1 MSSLIK
7 RKGRHGPIYYLVYC
21 LNGRRK
27 WKALGAN
34 YSVAI
39 IKQKELEYKLQTND
53 VEDFLRQDKPIPFSQ
68 FAKERYLPWMETRRA
83 HKTFLYAKNSC
94 VSLLKFFRD
103 TPLSQINP
111 KMIED
116 YIKQRKDMVKPRTI
130 NLELTCLQHLYNR
143 AIEEKYYFRDN
154 PVRKVEK
161 LKVPK
166 RHPRFLSSEEMQRL
180 WQEAS
185 PWVRI
190 FVVVASHSGMRAG
203 EITNLRWEHIDWV
216 RNIIKVPITKTNRE
230 REVPMVATLRQTLL
244 WFRDNYID
252 FRRMLTMQR
261 TSVQM
266 GYVFC
271 DINGEKIVSFH
282 KAFNKAKTK
291 AGLNDITIHT
301 LRHTYASHLANKG
314 VPLLTIKDLLG
325 HTDIKTTTIYA
336 HLSNEHLQN
345 AVNQI
350 DYKLEQ
356 RESARILP
364 V

>member
-1 MSSLIK
+1 MASILK
-7 RKGRHGPIYYLVYC
+7 RKGKRGEVYYLVYR
-21 LNGRRK
+21 LNGRQK
-27 WKALGAN
+27 WK
-34 YSVAI
+34 SVGKSYAI
-39 IKQKELEYKLQTND
+39 AKLKLKELEYKLEIGD
-53 VEDFLRQDKPIPFSQ
+53 LDELLRKDKPIPFSQ

-103 TPLSQINP
+103 TPLPQITP

-116 YIKQRKDMVKPRTI
+116 YIKQRKDIVKPRTI
-130 NLELTCLQHLYNR
+130 NLELTCLQHLFNR
-143 AIEEKYYFRDN
+143 AIEEKYCFREN
-154 PVRKVEK
+154 PVKKVEK

-166 RHPRFLSSEEMQRL
+166 RHPRFLSIEEMQRL
-180 WQEAS
+180 WLEAS

-203 EITNLRWEHIDWV
+203 EITNLRWEHIDWA

-230 REVPMVATLRQTLL
+230 REVPMVGALRQTLL
-244 WFRDNYID
+244 WFRENYID
-252 FRRMLTMQR
+252 FRRMLIIQR

-271 DINGEKIVSFH
+271 DIDGSKVISFH
-282 KAFNKAKTK
+282 KSFNRAKAK
-291 AGLNDITIHT
+291 AGLNEITIHT

-314 VPLLTIKDLLG
+314 VALLTIKDLLG

-345 AVNQI
+345 AVKQI
-350 DYKLEQ
+350 DYGICNDF
-356 RESARILP
+356 SS
-364 V
+364 VS